1 MTSFV
6 CFLQRYPVILSIEE
20 HCSVEQ
26 QRHMAKVF
34 KEVFGDQLLMKPV
47 EASADQLPS
56 PTQLKEKI
64 IIKVSLYCVL
74 VYKVGRQAGARV
86 LLLSSQLNHWF
97 LLKRQETPFQFAV
110 LDGVL

>member
-1 MTSFV
+1 M
-6 CFLQRYPVILSIEE
+6 
-20 HCSVEQ
+20 EQ

-64 IIKVSLYCVL
+64 IIKVGLLCV
-74 VYKVGRQAGARV
+74 VVDKTGKQEQEPET
-86 LLLSSQLNHWF
+86 LLASQLNC
-97 LLKRQETPFQFAV
+97 
-110 LDGVL
+110 

>member
-1 MTSFV
+1 MLPLCSRCPSF
-6 CFLQRYPVILSIEE
+6 PVILSIEE

-34 KEVFGDQLLMKPV
+34 KDVFGDQLLTKPI

-64 IIKVSLYCVL
+64 IIKARFVVQDSQCIVVPLNRV
-74 VYKVGRQAGARV
+74 VGT
-86 LLLSSQLNHWF
+86 
-97 LLKRQETPFQFAV
+97 KT
-110 LDGVL
+110 LDSFPGSAALTFM

>member
-1 MTSFV
+1 MLCQLLQKEIALTHL
-6 CFLQRYPVILSIEE
+6 CFLDQRYPVILSIEE

-56 PTQLKEKI
+56 PTQLKGKI
-64 IIKVSLYCVL
+64 IIKVGLLCVL
-74 VYKVGRQAGARV
+74 VGEIGKLEQEPET
-86 LLLSSQLNHWF
+86 LLLASQLSC
-97 LLKRQETPFQFAV
+97 
-110 LDGVL
+110 